1 MKDEMAEQKQLDE
14 DVNYD
19 ERNRDI
25 VGFKREKAENL
36 NAVKKLTTP

>member
-25 VGFKREKAENL
+25 VGFKREKFTFLREIFAN
-36 NAVKKLTTP
+36 